1 MHQEKYFMHHL
12 KETRLQWGI
21 SQSDFADLLGC
32 TRSQL
37 AMAETGKRCLNTAA
51 SLMIH
56 RMETTKPN
64 AYQPYPAAAAAADK
78 SHLKALE
85 HDFQG
90 RYIKL
95 FRLERLAEQLA
106 AKMQQCLHLAEM
118 AATLLQTEPV
128 LADIPRMRLQILE
141 RQAKSNLGRWQKQWL
156 LCQVDIAGQQAA
168 MAKAKALT
176 AV

>member
-1 MHQEKYFMHHL
+1 MHHL

-37 AMAETGKRCLNTAA
+37 AMAETGKRHLNTAA

-56 RMETTKPN
+56 RMESTKPN
-64 AYQPYPAAAAAADK
+64 AYYPYPAAAAATDER
-78 SHLKALE
+78 HLKALE

-95 FRLERLAEQLA
+95 YRLERLAEKLA
-106 AKMQQCLHLAEM
+106 AKMQQCLNLAAM
-118 AATLLQTEPV
+118 AAALMQTEPV
-128 LADIPRMRLQILE
+128 LAGIPRMRLQVLE
-141 RQAKSNLGRWQKQWL
+141 RQAKSNLSRWQKQWL

-168 MAKAKALT
+168 MAKAKALM